1 MRARDL
7 PGGSRGSVVLLWCC
21 QSCAILQGD
30 TPRPHPTTKGLK
42 AQLAPSVTYSVA
54 IGYVWPPCWRWP
66 KSETARNHDDGK
78 SGDVLK

>member
-7 PGGSRGSVVLLWCC
+7 PGGSRGSVVLLWCY

-42 AQLAPSVTYSVA
+42 AQLAPSVTYSCHRLCLATLLEVA
-54 IGYVWPPCWRWP
+54 EV
-66 KSETARNHDDGK
+66 
-78 SGDVLK
+78 